1 MIHYPGGE
9 SLEEVRGEIKYIDED
24 NYTIHHKC
32 STKPGSSGSPILN
45 LDNNALIRIHIGAEK
60 KEDGCNLGILLSVDI
75 KKFNEK

>member
-1 MIHYPGGE
+1 MKIIIPFIINATH
-9 SLEEVRGEIKYIDED
+9 
-24 NYTIHHKC
+24 
-32 STKPGSSGSPILN
+32 GSSGSSILN